1 VSELAQPSV
10 VISRPAAS
18 EIARSAGVLALGSVA
33 SRALGLA
40 RETLI
45 ADLFGATGPVS
56 AFRLASR
63 VPIMIYDL
71 LIGGMLSA
79 ALVPVLSDYARSE
92 RRHELWSAA
101 SAILSILGML
111 LALLVVA
118 LELFASPVAWLLGGG
133 FDAGLLAILIH
144 SLRILTPAVFFLGM
158 AGGVTAILYALQ
170 RFTAPAFGGA
180 MFNLGIVITVSVLAA
195 RLDVYSLSIGILL
208 GSLGQLVIQL
218 PALRGLRLRFTPDWR
233 HPAVRRIARLYL
245 PIALGMVISQI
256 QVTIDGNLASRAGP
270 QSVAWMQNAT
280 TLIQFPHG
288 LVAVAISLASL
299 PSLSQLAAVADW
311 EGYRRTLGRAL
322 RLLMY
327 LIMPAMAGLWAMA
340 TPIVR
345 LIFEHGAFQPT
356 DTAAVVAALRFY
368 LLGLIFAAVDWP
380 LNYAFYARQD
390 TVTPAAVGILS
401 VGVYLAVALTL
412 LQPMG
417 YLGLVLA
424 DSAKHFAHALT
435 MGILLHRRVGG
446 LDGQGLERTALG
458 ATASAALM
466 GLVAWQISLQLETQ
480 LPRETLIG
488 ELIIVIITAGLS
500 VSVYGLL
507 TAALRMEEAR
517 LIWGGM
523 IVRAAKALWALA
535 KGDQGDQGEGLR

>member
-1 VSELAQPSV
+1 MSELARPSIAASQPTT
-10 VISRPAAS
+10 S

-33 SRALGLA
+33 SRVLGLA

-63 VPIMIYDL
+63 VPIMVYDL

-79 ALVPVLSDYARSE
+79 ALVPVLSDYARPE
-92 RRHELWSAA
+92 RRHELWPAA
-101 SAILSILGML
+101 SAILCILGAL
-111 LALLVVA
+111 LALLVMV
-118 LELFASPVAWLLGGG
+118 LELFAPQVAWLLGGG
-133 FDAGLLAILIH
+133 FDAELLAILVH

-158 AGGVTAILYALQ
+158 AGGVTAILYALK

-180 MFNLGIVITVSVLAA
+180 MFNLGIVVAVLVLAG
-195 RLDVYSLSIGILL
+195 RLDVYSISIGILL
-208 GSLGQLVIQL
+208 GSLGQLAVQL
-218 PALRGLRLRFTPDWR
+218 PALRGSRLHLILDWR
-233 HPAVRRIARLYL
+233 HPAVRRVARLYL
-245 PIALGMVISQI
+245 PIALGMGISQI
-256 QVTIDGNLASRAGP
+256 QVTIDGNLASRTGP

-299 PSLSQLAAVADW
+299 PSLSQLAATADW

-322 RLLMY
+322 RLLVY
-327 LIMPAMAGLWAMA
+327 LIVPATVGLWVMA

-345 LIFEHGAFQPT
+345 LIFEHGAFQPA

-380 LNYAFYARQD
+380 LNYAFYAQQD
-390 TVTPAAVGILS
+390 TLTPATVGVIS
-401 VGVYLAVALTL
+401 VGVYLAVALAL

-424 DSAKHFAHALT
+424 DSAKHLAHALT
-435 MGILLHRRVGG
+435 MGILLRRRVGG
-446 LDGQGLERTALG
+446 LGGQGPRPWEDGHRRDDDGCVDGACDMGNAALAG
-458 ATASAALM
+458 GVVAHRDARGRPGRRSARGRAGDRRVWAGHRCLAHGGSAA
-466 GLVAWQISLQLETQ
+466 GVEGVGRPGDPGA
-480 LPRETLIG
+480 PR
-488 ELIIVIITAGLS
+488 
-500 VSVYGLL
+500 
-507 TAALRMEEAR
+507 
-517 LIWGGM
+517 WG
-523 IVRAAKALWALA
+523 AKRS
-535 KGDQGDQGEGLR
+535 E